1 MTSEIVLLPIKGS
14 PHDPKTI
21 EMACDLV
28 KATGGRLVLLYVL
41 EIAREYPLDIED
53 RLATSFAEDI
63 LTTAEHIA
71 RKRKCDVDAQL
82 IQAREVGPA
91 IVQEAI
97 ERNATILLV
106 SLPYKKKYGSYNIGT
121 TAPYL
126 LKNAPCQVMLH
137 REPVIQ
143 EFSE

>member
-28 KATGGRLVLLYVL
+28 KATGGRLVLLYVF

-82 IQAREVGPA
+82 IQAREAGPA
-91 IVQEAI
+91 IVLDLHAVFHLQVY
-97 ERNATILLV
+97 RPRLYCCLLR
-106 SLPYKKKYGSYNIGT
+106 LRT
-121 TAPYL
+121 TSISFRDH
-126 LKNAPCQVMLH
+126 C
-137 REPVIQ
+137 R
-143 EFSE
+143 